1 MKEEIAQ
8 IVQTYEQAK
17 EDQKEVEKQEVQQK
31 EKPAFKKNYVKQ
43 RLPEDKDIFMDA
55 ILKVKKQRFMRL
67 SMRWAKWLSGERSFS
82 WRPGRSATRRPS

>member
-43 RLPEDKDIFMDA
+43 RLPEDKDIFYG
-55 ILKVKKQRFMRL
+55 RNFE
-67 SMRWAKWLSGERSFS
+67 GEE
-82 WRPGRSATRRPS
+82 TEIQ